1 MRLATLACSVLLLLT
16 ACGQNTNTPSER
28 NAIPVEPIAVAAADQ
43 LTGLGAPATGIAFW
57 THPNVAFNSLMIIA
71 SPDGVASFN
80 IEDGNEVS
88 RIPGVNADGAAIGY
102 IGVGPQARGLLAYF
116 DADAGAMKIHE
127 IDNAVRSFKPVT
139 GDIPIRGA
147 VRGFCFGR
155 AADAEGPTLVVLQ
168 KGELTRYAFRLENA
182 TLTAKAS
189 VSETA
194 PDDIVS
200 CAIDGEDGAIFIARE
215 NGAVHRIGADGQG
228 ALFANAAAEQPGDLA
243 VLLSEVT
250 TDETS
255 SVNGQVILLDKSNG
269 AMHAFNRGDGAPLGA
284 VTIGEAFEIDAVN
297 SADVMGVAG
306 ANLGALYRNGAIA
319 LGLTS
324 DDGAGAIRLIPV
336 NGLSNALEIV
346 EGTPLSPRGSA
357 PASKEDGLLIR
368 TSIQPE

>member
-1 MRLATLACSVLLLLT
+1 MRLAALTCSALLLLA
-16 ACGQNTNTPSER
+16 ACGQDTDTSSLGEASP
-28 NAIPVEPIAVAAADQ
+28 IEPIAVAAADQ

-71 SPDGVASFN
+71 GADGVASFN

-88 RIPGVNADGAAIGY
+88 RIPGVNAEGAAISY
-102 IGVGPQARGLLAYF
+102 IGFGPLARGLLAYF

-155 AADAEGPTLVVLQ
+155 AADAEGPTLVVL
-168 KGELTRYAFRLENA
+168 KRGELTRYAFRLENA

-194 PDDIVS
+194 PDDIIS
-200 CAIDGEDGAIFIARE
+200 CAIDSEDGAVFIARE

-228 ALFANAAAEQPGDLA
+228 ALFAKADAEQPGHLA
-243 VLLSEVT
+243 VLLSEVM

-255 SVNGQVILLDKSNG
+255 SVSGQVILLDKSNG
-269 AMHAFNRGDGAPLGA
+269 AIHSFNRDDGAPLGA
-284 VTIGEAFEIDAVN
+284 VSIGEAFEIEAVN
-297 SADVMGVAG
+297 SADVMGVAS

-319 LGLTS
+319 LGLTGA
-324 DDGAGAIRLIPV
+324 DGAGAIRLIPA
-336 NGLSNALEIV
+336 NGLINALGITD
-346 EGTPLSPRGSA
+346 GTPLSPRGAIPESDD
-357 PASKEDGLLIR
+357 DGLLIR
-368 TSIQPE
+368 TNVRPE